1 MASTY
6 KVLGQANPADTAT
19 ASLYT
24 VPADGQA
31 VVSTISITNVSNA
44 NATYSVYIAVDGA
57 ADGVGNALAL
67 DVTALAKS
75 TTALTLGVTLDA
87 ADEIKVK
94 SGTASAI
101 TYQAFGLEIS

>member
-31 VVSTISITNVSNA
+31 VVSTISITNVSTS
-44 NATYSVYIAVDGA
+44 NATYSIYIAVNGA
-57 ADGVGNALAL
+57 ADSTANALAL
-67 DVTALAKS
+67 DVTALAKT

-87 ADEIKVK
+87 ADVIKVK
-94 SGTASAI
+94 SGTGTAV
-101 TYQAFGLEIS
+101 TFQAFGLEIS